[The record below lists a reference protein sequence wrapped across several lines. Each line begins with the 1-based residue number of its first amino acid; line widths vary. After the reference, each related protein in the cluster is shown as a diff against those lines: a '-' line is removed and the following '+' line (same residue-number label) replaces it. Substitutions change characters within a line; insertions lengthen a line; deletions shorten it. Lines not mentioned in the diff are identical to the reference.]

1 MKNFFT
7 LLLLFSSFFGF
18 SQTVETFTISGT
30 FTVPAGVSTITVELW
45 GAGGGGGNGSGRRE
59 GGGGGGYSFG
69 NVSVTPGEIINYTVG
84 VGAVNTTGGT
94 TTFKTIS
101 ATGGAGGIGQTSSGG
116 AGGVG
121 TGGTINNTGGQGGGV
136 ISGNAGGGGG
146 GGSAMNS
153 ANGNPGGIS
162 TSTTGGTGG
171 TGQGNGGN
179 GANQNPSGP
188 AQNGIIPGGGGG
200 GRSSA
205 NSNAGAGARG
215 EIIIT
220 YNATLPVSLT
230 KFNAFFQNRQVNLNW
245 SMANA
250 SNFDRFE
257 VEHSN
262 NGIDF
267 TTLQS
272 ISTSNTMDYA
282 TTDANPSKGI
292 NYYRLKMMDLDG
304 SFSYSEVKTVKVA
317 SETVWSV
324 SPTKS
329 SSLLTAT
336 VNENEESTIQLFN
349 TNGQMVYNT
358 IQNGNPKVE
367 IPIGN
372 LTSGIYIVRISVS
385 GSVVYSERI
394 IKE

>member
-18 SQTVETFTISGT
+18 AQISINSTTFSTSQNFNTLASSGT
-30 FTVPAGVSTITVELW
+30 SSTLPANWSFAESGNNANATYTANNGSSSTGDTFSFGTTSSSDRCLGDITSGNLSTKFGVYFVNNSGSTIT
-45 GAGGGGGNGSGRRE
+45 
-59 GGGGGGYSFG
+59 
-69 NVSVTPGEIINYTVG
+69 
-84 VGAVNTTGGT
+84 
-94 TTFKTIS
+94 TIS
-101 ATGGAGGIGQTSSGG
+101 IMYTGEQWRVGSNNTDYLNFQYSLDATTISTGVWTNEPTLDFTSPILSATPSQLDGNLTANRTDINSTISVNIPNNSTLFLRWISYDATGADAGL
-116 AGGVG
+116 GVDDF
-121 TGGTINNTGGQGGGV
+121 TFSV
-136 ISGNAGGGGG
+136 A
-146 GGSAMNS
+146 
-153 ANGNPGGIS
+153 
-162 TSTTGGTGG
+162 
-171 TGQGNGGN
+171 
-179 GANQNPSGP
+179 
-188 AQNGIIPGGGGG
+188 
-200 GRSSA
+200 
-205 NSNAGAGARG
+205 
-215 EIIIT
+215 
-220 YNATLPVSLT
+220 ATLPVSLT

-304 SFSYSEVKTVKVA
+304 RFSYSEVKTVKVA

-349 TNGQMVYNT
+349 TNGQLVYNT